1 MYVLSVWE
9 YADEKEPGEEEDY
22 VWGVAYR
29 IDPSKE
35 DEVRAYL
42 GEFFLLIKK
51 LADMVEHRE
60 KVCFT
65 QGMG

>member
-1 MYVLSVWE
+1 MAQASWE
-9 YADEKEPGEEEDY
+9 REYHRLMASSGRCLMKQEPGEEEDY

-42 GEFFLLIKK
+42 GKFLS
-51 LADMVEHRE
+51 V
-60 KVCFT
+60 
-65 QGMG
+65 